1 MMSEE
6 ASFSMP
12 PLPTWFRGKD
22 DIAAFIT
29 AWVFRST
36 WRFETTSASGQPAM
50 AGYRGDRESGRD
62 RLDVLVVVTFEGE
75 LVAALTAFIG
85 TGVLARSAPPGT
97 PTRTDEFR
105 P

>member
-1 MMSEE
+1 
-6 ASFSMP
+6 
-12 PLPTWFRGKD
+12 
-22 DIAAFIT
+22 
-29 AWVFRST
+29 
-36 WRFETTSASGQPAM
+36 M